1 MPSVVKT
8 PIVPVVKVDGSVLDI
23 GDTYLSYLRA
33 SSSLNG
39 PGSVTL
45 HLITDDLSALGST
58 KLQVGKPLEIQLPK
72 GTSAVKTV
80 FKGDVTTVGFSSFG
94 AQQSNTLIVEGLES
108 SHRLASASE
117 FKAYL
122 KQKRS
127 DVAKAIA
134 GRHGLA
140 TSEIKTTD
148 PQEPYLLQHGN
159 DFDCLSELAAE
170 IGFEWF
176 VNDGKLYFR
185 EQGTEQ
191 PVTLK
196 PSDDTLLSV
205 SVRYTGTP
213 VASAVKVHGWDPAG
227 QKVFTGA
234 ASKVGSP
241 GDLLN
246 SDASFVRTNYGKAKT
261 AFGKDLEIATM
272 PTPSKAAADTRAGA
286 VARSM
291 IGSGLALEG
300 ETYGNPDLRPGAYVK
315 LQDLGSA
322 VDGKYYLTEVVHEF
336 TQASDTRTLFYSSGH
351 RPEKATDVRSS
362 TEQWSGGL
370 VIGVVTNL
378 KDDENLGRVK
388 VKFPTLGG
396 VTESSWARLVSVGAG
411 NQYGLDVMPE
421 IGDEVVVGFE
431 GGDTRFPF
439 VLGGLWSGK
448 NKHPD
453 TTARDNG
460 KVKKRLYKSVAGHQI
475 VFGEDSGTAA
485 TFGITMQ
492 TKAGKAKLDLTEE
505 KITLEADAGNEMV
518 IKGGGSEIT
527 FGKNGALA
535 IKCTK
540 LSIDAQQAI
549 EVKSSGGDVT
559 LKGVNVKGQGTA
571 GFELKGAMGKVES
584 SGPLTVKGAIVQIN

>member
-1 MPSVVKT
+1 MPLVKT
-8 PIVPVVKVDGSVLDI
+8 PVVPIVKVDNTTLDVP
-23 GDTYLSYLRA
+23 DAYLSYLRA

-39 PGSVTL
+39 AGQVTI
-45 HLITDDLSALGST
+45 HLAVDDLSVLGTT
-58 KLQVGKPLEIQLPK
+58 KLQVGKSLEVQLPK
-72 GTSAVKTV
+72 GTSAVKTI
-80 FKGDVTTVGFSSFG
+80 FKGDVTTVGFTSFG
-94 AQQSNTLIVEGLES
+94 AQQSNTVVVEGLES

-176 VNDGKLYFR
+176 VADGKLYFR
-185 EQGTEQ
+185 EQGSEQ

-213 VASAVKVHGWDPAG
+213 VASAVKVHGWNPAE
-227 QKVFTGA
+227 QRVFTGV

-246 SDASFVRTNYGKAKT
+246 SDASFVTTNYGKAKT

-272 PTPSKAAADTRAGA
+272 PTAAKAGADARAGA
-286 VARSM
+286 VARGM

-300 ETYGNPDLRPGAYVK
+300 ETYGNPDLRPGTYLK

-351 RPEKATDVRSS
+351 RPEQATDLRSS
-362 TEQWSGGL
+362 TERWSGGL
-370 VIGVVTNL
+370 VIGVVTNVN
-378 KDDENLGRVK
+378 DEENLGRVK

-396 VTESSWARLVSVGAG
+396 VTESNWARMVSAGAG

-421 IGDEVVVGFE
+421 VGDEVVVGFE

-453 TTARDNG
+453 TTARDG
-460 KVKKRLYKSVAGHQI
+460 SQVKKRLWQSVAGHKI

-492 TKAGKAKLDLTEE
+492 TKSGKAKLDLTDE

-518 IKGGGSEIT
+518 LKAGGSEIT

-535 IKCTK
+535 IKCTSLK
-540 LSIDAQQAI
+540 IDAQQAV
-549 EVKSSGGDVT
+549 EVKSAGGDIG
-559 LKGVNVKGQGTA
+559 LKGLNVKGEGTA
-571 GFELKGAMGKVES
+571 GFELKGALGKVEA
-584 SGPLTVKGAIVQIN
+584 SGPLTVKGAMVQIN

>member
-1 MPSVVKT
+1 MAVTKT
-8 PIVPVVKVDGSVLDI
+8 PVVPVVKVEGAALDI
-23 GDTYLSYLRA
+23 SDAYLSYLRA

-39 PGSVTL
+39 AGQVTV
-45 HLITDDLSALGST
+45 HLMVDDLAALGT
-58 KLQVGKPLEIQLPK
+58 AKLQVGKPLEIQLPK
-72 GTSAVKTV
+72 GTSAVKTI
-80 FKGDVTTVGFSSFG
+80 FKGDITTVGFRSFG
-94 AQQSNTLIVEGLES
+94 AQQSNMIIVEGLES

-127 DVAKAIA
+127 DIAKAIA

-159 DFDCLSELAAE
+159 DFDCLSEMAAE

-176 VNDGKLYFR
+176 VAEGKLYFR
-185 EQGTEQ
+185 EQGSEQ

-213 VASAVKVHGWDPAG
+213 VASAVKVHGWNPAT
-227 QKVFTGA
+227 QEVFTGA

-241 GDLLN
+241 GALLN
-246 SDASFVRTNYGKAKT
+246 SDASFVTTNYGKAKT
-261 AFGKDLEIATM
+261 AFGKDLEVATM
-272 PTPSKAAADTRAGA
+272 PTPAKASADTRAGA
-286 VARSM
+286 VARTM

-300 ETYGNPDLRPGAYVK
+300 ETYGNPDLRPGTYLK

-336 TQASDTRTLFYSSGH
+336 TQSSDTRTLFYSSGH
-351 RPEKATDVRSS
+351 RPEKATDTRSS
-362 TEQWSGGL
+362 TEQWAGSL

-396 VTESSWARLVSVGAG
+396 TTESNWARLVSVGAG
-411 NQYGLDVMPE
+411 NQYGFDVMPE

-460 KVKKRLYKSVAGHQI
+460 KVKKRLWQSVAGHKI

-492 TKAGKAKLDLTEE
+492 TKSGKAKLDLTDE
-505 KITLEADAGNEMV
+505 KITLEADGGNEMV
-518 IKGGGSEIT
+518 LKAGGSEIT

-535 IKCTK
+535 IKCSSLK
-540 LSIDAQQAI
+540 IDAQQAI
-549 EVKSSGGDVT
+549 DVKTSGGDVS
-559 LKGVNVKGQGTA
+559 LKGVNVKGEGTA
-571 GFELKGAMGKVES
+571 GFEMKGALGKVES

>member
-1 MPSVVKT
+1 MPAVVKT
-8 PIVPVVKVDGSVLDI
+8 PIVPVVKVDGTVLDL
-23 GDTYLSYLRA
+23 GDAYLSYLRA

-39 PGSVTL
+39 AGQVTI
-45 HLITDDLSALGST
+45 HLVTDDLAALGST

-94 AQQSNTLIVEGLES
+94 AQQSNTLIIEGLES

-127 DVAKAIA
+127 DIAKAIA

-176 VNDGKLYFR
+176 VADGKLYFR

-227 QKVFTGA
+227 QSVFTGA
-234 ASKVGSP
+234 ASKVGTP

-246 SDASFVRTNYGKAKT
+246 SDASFVTTNYGKAKT
-261 AFGKDLEIATM
+261 AFGKNLEIATM

-286 VARSM
+286 VARDL

-300 ETYGNPDLRPGAYVK
+300 ETYGNPDLRPGTYVK
-315 LQDLGSA
+315 LQDLGAA

-351 RPEKATDVRSS
+351 RPERAADSRSS
-362 TEQWSGGL
+362 AEAWSGGL

-396 VTESSWARLVSVGAG
+396 ATESNWARLVSVGAG
-411 NQYGLDVMPE
+411 NQYGVDVRPE

-453 TTARDNG
+453 TTVLDNG
-460 KVKKRLYKSVAGHQI
+460 KVKKRLWQSVAGHSI

-492 TKAGKAKLDLTEE
+492 TKTGKAKLHLTDE

-540 LSIDAQQAI
+540 LSIAAQQAI
-549 EVKSSGGDVT
+549 EVKSSGGDVS
-559 LKGVNVKGQGTA
+559 LKGMNVKGEGTA

>member
-8 PIVPVVKVDGSVLDI
+8 PIVPVVKVDGAVLDI
-23 GDTYLSYLRA
+23 GDAYLSYLRA

-39 PGSVTL
+39 AGQVTI
-45 HLITDDLSALGST
+45 HLVTDDLAALGSS
-58 KLQVGKPLEIQLPK
+58 KLQLGKSLEVQLPK
-72 GTSAVKTV
+72 GTSAVKSV
-80 FKGDVTTVGFSSFG
+80 FKGDVTTVGFRSFG
-94 AQQSNTLIVEGLES
+94 AQQSNTLIIEGLES

-127 DVAKAIA
+127 DIATAIA
-134 GRHGLA
+134 KRHGLA

-159 DFDCLSELAAE
+159 DFDCMSQLAAE

-176 VNDGKLYFR
+176 VADGKLYFR

-213 VASAVKVHGWDPAG
+213 IASAVKVHGWDPAG

-241 GDLLN
+241 GALLN
-246 SDASFVRTNYGKAKT
+246 SDASFVTTNYGKAKT
-261 AFGKDLEIATM
+261 AFGKDLELATM
-272 PTPSKAAADTRAGA
+272 PTPSKASADTRAGA
-286 VARSM
+286 VARDL

-300 ETYGNPDLRPGAYVK
+300 ETYGNPALKPGTHVK
-315 LQDLGSA
+315 LQDLGAA

-351 RPEKATDVRSS
+351 RPEKTTDAPSS
-362 TEQWSGGL
+362 TGQWSGGL
-370 VIGVVTNL
+370 VIGVVTNV

-396 VTESSWARLVSVGAG
+396 VTESNWARLVSAGAG
-411 NQYGLDVMPE
+411 NQYGFDVMPE
-421 IGDEVVVGFE
+421 IGDEVVVAFE

-453 TTARDNG
+453 TTARADG
-460 KVKKRLYKSVAGHQI
+460 KVKKRLWQSVAGHKI
-475 VFGEDSGTAA
+475 VFGEDSGTKA

-492 TKAGKAKLDLTEE
+492 TKSGKAKLDLTDE

-518 IKGGGSEIT
+518 LKGGGSEIT

-535 IKCTK
+535 IKCSSLK
-540 LSIDAQQAI
+540 IDAQQAI
-549 EVKSSGGDVT
+549 DVKSSGGDVS
-559 LKGVNVKGQGTA
+559 LKGLNVKGAGTA
-571 GFELKGAMGKVES
+571 GFELKGPLGKVEA

>member
-1 MPSVVKT
+1 MPVVKT
-8 PIVPVVKVDGSVLDI
+8 PIVPVVKVDGAALDL
-23 GDTYLSYLRA
+23 GDAYLSYLRA
-33 SSSLNG
+33 SSSLNAAG
-39 PGSVTL
+39 QVTI
-45 HLITDDLSALGST
+45 HLVTDDLSALGGT
-58 KLQVGKPLEIQLPK
+58 KLQVGKPLEVQLPK

-94 AQQSNTLIVEGLES
+94 AQQSNTLIIEGLES
-108 SHRLASASE
+108 SHRLATASE

-122 KQKRS
+122 NQKRS
-127 DVAKAIA
+127 DIAKAIA
-134 GRHGLA
+134 GRHGLS

-159 DFDCLSELAAE
+159 DFDCMSEIAAE
-170 IGFEWF
+170 IGFEWY
-176 VNDGKLYFR
+176 VAEGKLFFR

-213 VASAVKVHGWDPAG
+213 VATSVKVHGWDAAK
-227 QKVFTGA
+227 QAVFTGV
-234 ASKVGSP
+234 ASTVGSP
-241 GDLLN
+241 GALLN
-246 SDASFVRTNYGKAKT
+246 SDASFVTTNYGKAKT
-261 AFGKDLEIATM
+261 AFGKDLEVATRLS
-272 PTPSKAAADTRAGA
+272 PSKASADTRAKA
-286 VARSM
+286 VARDV

-300 ETYGNPDLRPGAYVK
+300 ETFGNPDLKPGAYVK

-351 RPEKATDVRSS
+351 RPERATGTRSS
-362 TEQWSGGL
+362 SETWSSGL

-378 KDDENLGRVK
+378 KDDENQGRIK

-396 VTESSWARLVSVGAG
+396 TTESNWARLVSVGAG
-411 NQYGLDVMPE
+411 NQYGFDVRPE
-421 IGDEVVVGFE
+421 VGDEVVVAFE
-431 GGDTRFPF
+431 GGDTRFPL

-453 TTARDNG
+453 ATAVDNG
-460 KVKKRLYKSVAGHQI
+460 KVKKRLWQSVAGHKI

-492 TKAGKAKLDLTEE
+492 TKSGKAKLDLTDE

-518 IKGGGSEIT
+518 LKAGGSEIT

-535 IKCTK
+535 IKCTSLK
-540 LSIDAQQAI
+540 IDAQQAVD
-549 EVKSSGGDVT
+549 VKSSGGDIG
-559 LKGVNVKGQGTA
+559 LKGLNVKGQGTA
-571 GFELKGAMGKVES
+571 GFEFKGPLGKVEA